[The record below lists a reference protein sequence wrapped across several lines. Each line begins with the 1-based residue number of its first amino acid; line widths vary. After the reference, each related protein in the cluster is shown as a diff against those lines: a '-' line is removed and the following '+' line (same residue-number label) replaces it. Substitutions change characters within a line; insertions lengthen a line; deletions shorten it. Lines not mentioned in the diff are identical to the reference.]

1 SPSLNSHPWTWVL
14 RAASPWYAGA
24 RRGWARRSEGA
35 GTRGRPRGHQ
45 RPPRGVRAARGAAA
59 LLRVS
64 PGGDAVRGRR
74 GRPVA
79 GRRSRG
85 AGAPPDGPSRRA
97 VLQRQRSARGTVHA
111 TTGRGVSPRR
121 GAEPP
126 VYGSSRSRRSPH
138 HAETRVGPHYLS
150 RVGRRQTTS

>member
-1 SPSLNSHPWTWVL
+1 MSTALFLFFFFFFQAEDGIRDLTV
-14 RAASPWYAGA
+14 
-24 RRGWARRSEGA
+24 
-35 GTRGRPRGHQ
+35 T
-45 RPPRGVRAARGAAA
+45 GVQTCA
-59 LLRVS
+59 L
-64 PGGDAVRGRR
+64 
-74 GRPVA
+74 PVA

-150 RVGRRQTTS
+150 PVAPRQTTPAG